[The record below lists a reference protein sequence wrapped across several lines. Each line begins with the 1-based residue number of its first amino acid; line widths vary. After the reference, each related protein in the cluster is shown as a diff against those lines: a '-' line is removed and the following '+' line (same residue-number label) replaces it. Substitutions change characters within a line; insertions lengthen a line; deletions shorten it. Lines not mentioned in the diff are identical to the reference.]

1 MTSEKQLYFEKSNKA
16 PLFLF
21 VIQVLK
27 GLGQIML
34 QENAWTGL
42 LFLIGISY
50 GSPTMGVSALLAT
63 CCGIITARI
72 WKLNSTD
79 IDNGLYGFSA
89 ALTGA
94 ACMLFFK
101 PTLGVWMLVM
111 IGGGLATV
119 LQHYFIRRKL
129 PVFTLPFVLITWF
142 FLFLIGRYFPS
153 LLAVP
158 QVLAISESNH
168 FDFAIKGYGQVIFQ
182 GNMLSGMLFF
192 IAVFIS
198 SPIAA
203 LYGLA
208 GGIFSGILSQYLPVP
223 PESIANGLFSFNAVL
238 CAITFSGVKVQDGV
252 WVLLAVLL
260 SLSISFLFVQFN
272 LPQLTF
278 PFVLASF
285 ITVLARRKEPA
296 L

>member
-111 IGGGLATV
+111 IGGGLAT
-119 LQHYFIRRKL
+119 
-129 PVFTLPFVLITWF
+129 
-142 FLFLIGRYFPS
+142 
-153 LLAVP
+153 
-158 QVLAISESNH
+158 
-168 FDFAIKGYGQVIFQ
+168 
-182 GNMLSGMLFF
+182 
-192 IAVFIS
+192 
-198 SPIAA
+198 
-203 LYGLA
+203 
-208 GGIFSGILSQYLPVP
+208 
-223 PESIANGLFSFNAVL
+223 
-238 CAITFSGVKVQDGV
+238 
-252 WVLLAVLL
+252 
-260 SLSISFLFVQFN
+260 
-272 LPQLTF
+272 
-278 PFVLASF
+278 
-285 ITVLARRKEPA
+285 
-296 L
+296 